1 MKYTFDFIG
10 EINTNNIIT
19 LTNYIKS
26 IQNLTSHD
34 TLFININSTGG
45 SISDGLAIY
54 NIIKKLPC
62 NVATHNLGEVSSAAI
77 LLYMTGTTRTSE
89 DISKFLIHP
98 ITINLNAICNYY
110 QLKELCDTLTADINN
125 YLSIVTTEI
134 PMITQKYNILNSLQ
148 YEALTLTKNDAIS
161 CGIITNP

>member
-26 IQNLTSHD
+26 IQNLTSND
-34 TLFININSTGG
+34 TLIININSSGG
-45 SISDGLAIY
+45 SISDGVAIY

-62 NVATHNLGEVSSAAI
+62 KVTTHNLGEVSSAAV
-77 LLYMTGTTRTSE
+77 LLYMAGTTRTSA

-98 ITINLNAICNYY
+98 ITMNLNSICNYY
-110 QLKELCDTLTADINN
+110 QIKELINILEADINN
-125 YLSIVTTEI
+125 YFSIITREI
-134 PMITQKYNILNSLQ
+134 PTITQKYNILHSLKC
-148 YEALTLTKNDAIS
+148 EALTLTKNDAIE
-161 CGIITNP
+161 CDIVTNT